1 MHILGLLCVFT
12 ADEMA
17 KFQIFVVWCRNQR
30 RFRESDGEGV
40 GKTAI
45 EAQSLL
51 KIYCAFLLRFSF
63 SYYAAKANLL
73 MFYGAKIS
81 YFLIFGLIVLRYYRI
96 IANECSVRDI
106 PALWSIFDS
115 MYTLSSAIV
124 ILKSVNDVSVFKRW
138 FPLQVE
144 YFANKY
150 GGRFSSK
157 NTQEVVWKC

>member
-1 MHILGLLCVFT
+1 MKWQ
-12 ADEMA
+12 
-17 KFQIFVVWCRNQR
+17 KFKFYVVWCRNQR
-30 RFRESDGEGV
+30 RSRESDGEGV

-73 MFYGAKIS
+73 MFYGDKIS
-81 YFLIFGLIVLRYYRI
+81 YFLIFGLILLRYYRI

-106 PALWSIFDS
+106 PALCSIFDS

-124 ILKSVNDVSVFKRW
+124 ILESLD
-138 FPLQVE
+138 
-144 YFANKY
+144 
-150 GGRFSSK
+150 G
-157 NTQEVVWKC
+157 

>member
-1 MHILGLLCVFT
+1 MCLRRMKWQNF
-12 ADEMA
+12 
-17 KFQIFVVWCRNQR
+17 KFYVVWCRNQR

-106 PALWSIFDS
+106 PAL
-115 MYTLSSAIV
+115 
-124 ILKSVNDVSVFKRW
+124 
-138 FPLQVE
+138 
-144 YFANKY
+144 
-150 GGRFSSK
+150 
-157 NTQEVVWKC
+157 